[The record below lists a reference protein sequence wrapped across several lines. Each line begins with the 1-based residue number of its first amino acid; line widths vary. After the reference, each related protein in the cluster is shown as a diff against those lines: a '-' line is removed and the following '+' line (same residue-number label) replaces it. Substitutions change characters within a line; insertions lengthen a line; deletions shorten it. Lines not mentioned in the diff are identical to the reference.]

1 MARHHNI
8 QKTLDKIAARDVTLE
23 RAPVVMDVEDA
34 PYVEPI
40 AAEPAPPPVPKMS
53 DRTRIELERGRARLK
68 EVRVQSQPKVNPD
81 GIRDQA

>member
-8 QKTLDKIAARDVTLE
+8 QKTIDKIAARDI
-23 RAPVVMDVEDA
+23 APVVMDVEDA
-34 PYVEPI
+34 PYIEPV
-40 AAEPAPPPVPKMS
+40 AVEPAPLPVPKMS